1 MQETET
7 TKLDPKMFQQFIH
20 WIPEYMNRNKK
31 WMDIT
36 HQLREY
42 LMVST

>member
-20 WIPEYMNRNKK
+20 WIPEYYEPQQKNEWK
-31 WMDIT
+31 
-36 HQLREY
+36 
-42 LMVST
+42 